1 MSNKLIFSLQ
11 TVLKGETL
19 ERKKAFFEQKGSRT
33 TSLHDN
39 RPALEEWLDVLEG
52 QSSED
57 QEPISWIK
65 QMTHPNSTARID
77 ANTLFTVIF
86 QLDDPHYYA
95 LCCDGDSTSV
105 EGSWRG
111 SDTDE
116 DVEAVTDSY
125 TRSSE
130 PSSADS
136 KLAADPADTPKSE
149 DSVPNLSDEES
160 QILEPS
166 KNTSPKIGPKT
177 PEASSASFPSQDPKL
192 TQGSA
197 SEASTDFVSHNPISI
212 PPLNFLQRNPA
223 IVRTQVPGVTPIS
236 SNAAPVPTIVD
247 EQIASLQTSARP
259 PQWNFQQ
266 RTVPPVSE
274 LVNEPK
280 ISPQIVPQR
289 NPVVTQE
296 EIPESVPE
304 ANNEAPVP
312 SIVPPILKEHLM
324 PKTSTSTV
332 QPLITKIRA
341 ETITEEQA
349 QAPPSSDSVRSPSI
363 VSARVAEL
371 TSIPIPQNP
380 KPSTQEAPMPSSQP
394 ISPTIRTTPSTSFHG
409 KSVSF
414 SNNTMPVAIQ
424 MPSTARSTDSTQ
436 GRKVPPEGSTDFI
449 APLSIKKSVRSQQNP
464 LATVSLAT
472 SSQVAELPAEPV
484 ARQLA
489 TEGPT
494 ILLTRSTSQRDSKA
508 FEPSMVHRTKSA
520 ATLTSTIPSE
530 RPGLSHHPKFPPFAP
545 ITSEDKQP
553 EHQRPSVKPV
563 EARLVDYFINSNPRL
578 EALLVEIQ
586 ALGKARLSSYLKD
599 ALELIHRGS
608 KKCYPLHVA
617 IGLLNDALAK
627 EVLDIIVRTQT
638 VNVNGVDADYSSP
651 LHKAV
656 GLGRL
661 QLVEYLLNHGA
672 DRKQVNL
679 IWQTPLH
686 IAVER
691 RRAKIVLFLL
701 RVPNAMEIEA
711 KDIKG
716 RTPLHVSCQNG
727 LNEITSI
734 LLDHGADIDS
744 LDNGGNTPQ
753 MLSEA
758 GEFHEVVA
766 LLVAIRESRMFPT
779 NGKSIKKDK
788 GPRQELPASSGPSK
802 HQPLKEPRVETPY
815 YSCHCDLCALLEKTW
830 TEGDGS
836 PDDGTRCICSKC
848 LGDLTIRA
856 SIDFDVLKSSID
868 SCDCKTCSER
878 QSSEPKHIEKKLEVE
893 QLLLVDTESNKSGN
907 IDPVKPVEP
916 VPVLLAKT
924 TRYLGDAHYEELIK
938 AQVPKSCACEDCK
951 SEKSDQYVKALEAA
965 GFEGKLSYRLN
976 PDKALLWAM
985 SKMADW
991 PLAEG
996 VIRLLLFCGADVDI
1010 VDEGG
1015 RTPLHLAVSQ
1025 GNVIMTQ
1032 LLLERGADANVRRKD
1047 SFTQGDEW
1055 PPLHYAVVNNLC
1067 TIAYILLKHNETS
1080 INYQPASTRRTVI
1093 HNATAADKHEMLA
1106 LLLQHGP
1113 NLELK
1118 DAESATAL
1126 HLAVLRRSRIA
1137 ADLLIGAGA
1146 NIEAGTYKPLAM
1158 AIESRNWDMVKLLV
1172 DHGANVRCE
1181 CGTARCALMFAVLVG
1196 DTEIVKILLNTP
1208 AIYDINTQ
1216 DATGRTVVHMLA
1228 VGWPDVVMSM
1238 GTQLLM
1244 SRADINAMDS
1254 NGDTPLHAA
1263 ASVSNYTAIRFLT
1276 MNGADAHLKNKA
1288 GLSPLDVAEQKKDKI
1303 MVKNMGGRPKKR
1315 WMFS

>member
-1 MSNKLIFSLQ
+1 M
-11 TVLKGETL
+11 

-33 TSLHDN
+33 TSPHDN

-77 ANTLFTVIF
+77 ANTLYTAIF

-105 EGSWRG
+105 DGSWRG

-116 DVEAVTDSY
+116 DVEAFTESY

-136 KLAADPADTPKSE
+136 KLAVDPADIPKIE
-149 DSVPNLSDEES
+149 DAVPDLSDEES

-166 KNTSPKIGPKT
+166 KNMSPGIGPKT
-177 PEASSASFPSQDPKL
+177 FEASSASFPLQDPKVA
-192 TQGSA
+192 QESA
-197 SEASTDFVSHNPISI
+197 SGTSTDFVSQNPILI
-212 PPLNFLQRNPA
+212 PPLNFLRRNPP
-223 IVRTQVPGVTPIS
+223 IVQNQVPEVAPVS
-236 SNAAPVPTIVD
+236 SNAAPASTIVD
-247 EQIASLQTSARP
+247 EPIVSLQNHVRQS
-259 PQWNFQQ
+259 QMNFQE
-266 RTVPPVSE
+266 RAVAPVSE

-280 ISPQIVPQR
+280 IPPQIIPQR
-289 NPVVTQE
+289 NPVVTQK
-296 EIPESVPE
+296 EIPDSVLK
-304 ANNEAPVP
+304 ANNEASVP
-312 SIVPPILKEHLM
+312 TIVPPILEGQLM

-332 QPLITKIRA
+332 RPLVTKIRT
-341 ETITEEQA
+341 ETITEEYTHPEPDA
-349 QAPPSSDSVRSPSI
+349 VRSPSI
-363 VSARVAEL
+363 ILTPVAGL
-371 TSIPIPQNP
+371 TSVPIPQNP
-380 KPSTQEAPMPSSQP
+380 KPSTQEAPVPSSQP
-394 ISPTIRTTPSTSFHG
+394 ISPTMRTTPSTPFHG
-409 KSVSF
+409 KSVSL
-414 SNNTMPVAIQ
+414 SNNTMPAASQ
-424 MPSTARSTDSTQ
+424 TLSTSRNIDSAQ
-436 GRKVPPEGSTDFI
+436 GREVPPESLTDFI

-464 LATVSLAT
+464 LATASVAT

-484 ARQLA
+484 TRQLA

-494 ILLTRSTSQRDSKA
+494 ILLTRSISQRDSKA
-508 FEPSMVHRTKSA
+508 FEPSMVHRAKSA
-520 ATLTSTIPSE
+520 ATLTSNNPIQ
-530 RPGLSHHPKFPPFAP
+530 RPGLSHYPKFPPFAP
-545 ITSEDKQP
+545 ITSGDQP
-553 EHQRPSVKPV
+553 PEPQRPSVKPV
-563 EARLVDYFINSNPRL
+563 EARLVDYFVNGNPRL

-586 ALGKARLSSYLKD
+586 ALGNARLNSYLKD

-617 IGLLNDALAK
+617 IGFLNDALAK

-638 VNVNGVDADYSSP
+638 VNVNEVDEDYSSP

-672 DRKQVNL
+672 DCKQVNL
-679 IWQTPLH
+679 TWQTPLH

-691 RRAKIVLFLL
+691 RRGEIVFFLL
-701 RVPNAMEIEA
+701 RVPNAVEIEA

-744 LDNGGNTPQ
+744 RDNGGNTPQ

-779 NGKSIKKDK
+779 NRKSTKKDMRQK
-788 GPRQELPASSGPSK
+788 QELPASSGPSK
-802 HQPLKEPRVETPY
+802 HQSLKGSQFKTPY
-815 YSCHCDLCALLEKTW
+815 YSCRCDLCALLEKTW

-848 LGDLTIRA
+848 LEDLTIRA
-856 SIDFDVLKSSID
+856 SIDFDVLQSSID
-868 SCDCKTCSER
+868 SCDCRICSER
-878 QSSEPKHIEKKLEVE
+878 QSSDPKHIEKKPEVE
-893 QLLLVDTESNKSGN
+893 KLPHVDTESSKSGN

-916 VPVLLAKT
+916 VPVTLAKK

-951 SEKSDQYVKALEAA
+951 SDKSDQYVKALEHA

-1010 VDEGG
+1010 MDEGG

-1025 GNVIMTQ
+1025 GNVVMTQ
-1032 LLLERGADANVRRKD
+1032 LLLERGADTNIRRRD

-1067 TIAYILLKHNETS
+1067 IIAYILLKHDETS
-1080 INYQPASTRRTVI
+1080 INYQPASSRRTVV

-1137 ADLLIGAGA
+1137 ADLLISAGA

-1158 AIESRNWDMVKLLV
+1158 AIESRNSDMVKVLV
-1172 DHGANVRCE
+1172 EHGANVRCE

-1208 AIYDINTQ
+1208 AIYDINAQ
-1216 DATGRTVVHMLA
+1216 DATGRTVIHMLA
-1228 VGWPDVVMSM
+1228 VGWPDVVTDM

-1303 MVKNMGGRPKKR
+1303 MVKSMGGKPKKR
-1315 WMFS
+1315 WIFS